1 MRLTQVFMGPKNKIL
16 KLLVVADDSVM
27 QVPGF
32 IHPQNI
38 IWLENLH
45 FFLHQSG
52 QLDQVVTC
60 LKILSLS
67 LLKKQVR
74 WLYV

>member
-38 IWLENLH
+38 IWLQNLR
-45 FFLHQSG
+45 FFSTSVWTIGSG
-52 QLDQVVTC
+52 SYMFKNT
-60 LKILSLS
+60 LSLS
-67 LLKKQVR
+67 P
-74 WLYV
+74 